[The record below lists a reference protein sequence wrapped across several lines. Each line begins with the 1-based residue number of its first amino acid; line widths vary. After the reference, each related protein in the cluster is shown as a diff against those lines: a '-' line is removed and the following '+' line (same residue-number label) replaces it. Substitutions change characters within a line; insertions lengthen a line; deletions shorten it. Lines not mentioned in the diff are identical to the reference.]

1 MENGSPEYL
10 GFNPDAW
17 LKMKRL
23 QCHEAV
29 FPLCGVL
36 LKSMQFDKTE
46 LNIIIK
52 PVLFSQPN
60 PSICFLQMYVASGC
74 KIRRQG

>member
-10 GFNPDAW
+10 EFNPDAW

-23 QCHEAV
+23 QCHESM

-52 PVLFSQPN
+52 PVLFNQPN